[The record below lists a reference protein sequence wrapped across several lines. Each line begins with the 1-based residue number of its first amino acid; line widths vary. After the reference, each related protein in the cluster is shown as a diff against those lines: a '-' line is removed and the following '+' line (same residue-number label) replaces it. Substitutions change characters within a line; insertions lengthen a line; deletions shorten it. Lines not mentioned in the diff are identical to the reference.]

1 MSRSG
6 LRRTR
11 RVCCIRYL
19 IGGLDYCKT
28 CPCPSGGGRRV
39 NWL

>member
-1 MSRSG
+1 M
-6 LRRTR
+6 
-11 RVCCIRYL
+11 
-19 IGGLDYCKT
+19 GGLDYCKT